1 MALYDFTSNVLSA
14 ASVGNPPPTDTV
26 LSAFGVNTISLSSA
40 HIGLAFNPVSTL
52 TTSLCSLNAF
62 GSVFRIDRAYHN
74 SIFALILPERRYTVF
89 TYQSS
94 FGTVPLSSVA
104 VGSLSSPIQDV
115 TTPESLR
122 LRLLGYI

>member
-1 MALYDFTSNVLSA
+1 MALYNFTSNVLSA
-14 ASVGNPPPTDTV
+14 ASVGTPPPTHTV
-26 LSAFGVNTISLSSA
+26 LSATGVNTISLSSVFD
-40 HIGLAFNPVSTL
+40 GLAFNAL
-52 TTSLCSLNAF
+52 TNTSLVSSLCALTVL

-74 SIFALILPERRYTVF
+74 SVFALMTSDRTYTVF

-94 FGTVPLSSVA
+94 FATVPVSAFALSGV
-104 VGSLSSPIQDV
+104 PTKEV